1 MWWFPWKGT
10 TLVRCICTG
19 SVKGGDATTASAT
32 ISSPAAAATAGQPL
46 QFAYNRKM
54 READDICRQQGI
66 KFIPIVAKTLGGWDK
81 VAIAEV
87 KKLMAAKV
95 RHLGGDEDKETK
107 HTFAKLS
114 ILLMRGNTAIPAN
127 RIPSDKIYEGS

>member
-1 MWWFPWKGT
+1 MN
-10 TLVRCICTG
+10 
-19 SVKGGDATTASAT
+19 ATTAFAT
-32 ISSPAAAATAGQPL
+32 TSSPAAAVTAGQAL

-66 KFIPIVAKTLGGWDK
+66 KFIPIVAETLGGWDN

-95 RHLGGDEDKETK
+95 RHLGGDKDEKTK
-107 HTFAKLS
+107 HTFSKLS
-114 ILLMRGNTAIPAN
+114 ILLMRGNAAILVN
-127 RIPSDKIYEGS
+127 RIPSDQIYEGS